1 MSKELMILREIEKL
15 ADIYFIELNERR
27 AAVCIE
33 LLKDREI
40 KQIQRAIELYVADSD
55 NTKFP
60 IPITR
65 IFAQNISKDEY
76 ECSDAAWKLYREK
89 VKNYKGVADII
100 HAKHT
105 LLQSAINETK

>member
-1 MSKELMILREIEKL
+1 MSKDLMILREIERL
-15 ADIYFIELNERR
+15 ASIYFIELNEKR

-33 LLKDREI
+33 LLQDREI
-40 KQIQRAIELYVADSD
+40 KHIQRAIELYVADPD

-65 IFAQNISKDEY
+65 IFAQKLSEDELN
-76 ECSDAAWKLYREK
+76 CSDEAWKLYREK
-89 VKNYKGVADII
+89 VKNYRGVADII

-105 LLQSAINETK
+105 LMQQAIKETK